1 MASFAIT
8 GFPREVYPG
17 WLQPLLTYPGRLD
30 VSVHIEPIDPVTAGT
45 RLKRQLAKLE
55 SDRRYTEQKGRLLD
69 PHVEAATEDAYELSS
84 RVARGEGKLYRL
96 GLYLTVH
103 ATSPEELAEE
113 VAAVR
118 SLAASLLLDAK
129 PTSYRSL
136 QGWVTCLPMGL
147 DLIRMRRTFDTAALS
162 AAFPFTSPDLPPSD
176 PTSVAAPTGVLYGY
190 NIGSQGLVHWDR
202 FALDNH
208 NSVILGRSG
217 AGKSYLVKLELLRS
231 LYRGIEIH
239 VIDPE
244 DEYARLTQAVGG
256 TYVHLGAEQVRLNPF
271 DLPVHTRPD
280 GRRTAPKDALV
291 RRALFLHTVIGVL
304 LGSTLHPTERTVLDR
319 AITATYQRAGITTD
333 PRTWTRPAPL
343 LVDLAAVLERS
354 KNRTAQ
360 DLAARLDP
368 YVRGAFSSLFDGPTT
383 SKPEGHLVAFSLRDL
398 ADELKAIGTLLTLD
412 AVWRRVSNPALRRPQ
427 LAVVDEAWL
436 LMQEPAGA
444 EFLFRMSKSSRK
456 RWAGLTVATQ
466 DAADI
471 LGSELGK
478 AIVSNAATQILLRQ
492 APQAI
497 DEITSTFNLSDGE
510 RQFLLSA
517 DRGQG
522 LLSTGTQRV
531 AFEAIA
537 SPTEHRLVTTDPAEL
552 AAMAAS
558 SAFAEAEEPYLDL
571 DHAEAADNFADH
583 NGDHVDLGID

>member
-1 MASFAIT
+1 M
-8 GFPREVYPG
+8 
-17 WLQPLLTYPGRLD
+17 
-30 VSVHIEPIDPVTAGT
+30 
-45 RLKRQLAKLE
+45 
-55 SDRRYTEQKGRLLD
+55 
-69 PHVEAATEDAYELSS
+69 
-84 RVARGEGKLYRL
+84 
-96 GLYLTVH
+96 
-103 ATSPEELAEE
+103 
-113 VAAVR
+113 
-118 SLAASLLLDAK
+118 
-129 PTSYRSL
+129 
-136 QGWVTCLPMGL
+136 
-147 DLIRMRRTFDTAALS
+147 
-162 AAFPFTSPDLPPSD
+162 
-176 PTSVAAPTGVLYGY
+176 LYGY
-190 NIGSQGLVHWDR
+190 NLGSQGLVHWDR

-217 AGKSYLVKLELLRS
+217 AGKSYLAKLELLRS

-271 DLPVHTRPD
+271 DLPLHTRPD
-280 GRRTAPKDALV
+280 GRRTAPRDAV
-291 RRALFLHTVIGVL
+291 IRRALFLHTVIGVL
-304 LGSTLHPTERTVLDR
+304 LGSTLTPTERAVLDR

-343 LVDLAAVLERS
+343 LADLAAVLEQS

-360 DLAARLDP
+360 DLATRLDP
-368 YVRGAFSSLFDGPTT
+368 YVRGAFSGLFDGPTT
-383 SKPEGHLVAFSLRDL
+383 SRPEGHLVAFSLRDL
-398 ADELKAIGTLLTLD
+398 ADELKPIGTLLTLD
-412 AVWRRVSNPALRRPQ
+412 AVWRRVSNPALRRPG
-427 LAVVDEAWL
+427 LVVVDEAWL

-444 EFLFRMSKSSRK
+444 EFLFRMAKSFRK

-466 DAADI
+466 DSADV
-471 LGSELGK
+471 LGSDLGK
-478 AIVSNAATQILLRQ
+478 AIVANAATQILLRQ

-552 AAMAAS
+552 AAMAES
-558 SAFAEAEEPYLDL
+558 SAVAEGEEPYLDL
-571 DHAEAADNFADH
+571 DHAEATGSFADH
-583 NGDHVDLGID
+583 HSDQIDLDIA